1 MNYMDMAKA
10 ALRCFKWQKAAN
22 IKEIRID
29 IQHGIYAV
37 EFFNGDVY
45 NNIIT

>member
-1 MNYMDMAKA
+1 MSYMDMAKA

-29 IQHGIYAV
+29 VQRGSYEV
-37 EFFNGDVY
+37 EFFDGDVY